1 MKRLVTLATLMVVFL
16 LLALPVA
23 ADDPT
28 CATIQSGNIVYPEGH
43 YLAGQPVSNGYDA
56 YGFNYTAQRFSG
68 WFVNAEIGF
77 YGLPP
82 YDGDC
87 AAYVAANPEAEEML
101 GACDDPESF
110 WVLQGLQLDIKWN
123 DAYRS
128 RTDCDG
134 NGWFDRHYGY
144 ETYMGS
150 GAWYMNHA
158 SGVYGGEYMRAFS
171 KVVAV
176 PTDANLVIYSYYGD
190 GSIRYAEW
198 YTADGNLIG
207 YYVGDRTIG
216 MAGAMDV
223 LAGYGPLFRGLPGL
237 GRW

>member
-1 MKRLVTLATLMVVFL
+1 MKRLVTLATLIVVFL

-23 ADDPT
+23 ADEPT

-68 WFVNAEIGF
+68 WWVNAFLGF
-77 YGLPP
+77 DGLPP
-82 YDGDC
+82 YDGDVEGYL
-87 AAYVAANPEAEEML
+87 AAHPTAAEKEYWWA
-101 GACDDPESF
+101 
-110 WVLQGLQLDIKWN
+110 VGLRLDIKWI

-150 GAWYMNHA
+150 GAWYTNHVNGTMMGMEWR
-158 SGVYGGEYMRAFS
+158 SFS
-171 KVVAV
+171 KVAAV
-176 PTDANLVIYSYYGD
+176 PADAILEGGI
-190 GSIRYAEW
+190 W
-198 YTADGNLIG
+198 YTAGGQEIG
-207 YYVGDRTIG
+207 YAVSDAAPG
-216 MAGAMDV
+216 MAGTMDV